1 MATPSEELARARATG
16 TDPNAAPVATA
27 TATQDPT
34 VPAVL
39 PGTEP
44 TLGTVANEIV
54 PYEEV
59 DPEERARIDRLM
71 AEIDLSDSNS
81 IIFFGSK
88 AQQEL
93 TTISDSMLEGVKN
106 KDLGS
111 AGNSLNDMVAV
122 LRGFQVED
130 YDPNER
136 PNFLVRLFRKLF
148 GGVSPVAKFIQQYE
162 DVRKQVDSVTDDLE
176 GHKTQLLRDVASLDR
191 LYQANLEYFHNLEAY
206 ILAGE
211 KKLEA
216 IDREILPAAE
226 AKAAESDD
234 VLAAQE
240 LRDVRSGR
248 DDLERRVHDLKLTRQ
263 VAMQALP
270 SIRLIQENDKSLVN
284 KINSTLV
291 NTVPLWRQQLA
302 QAVTIFRS
310 GEAAK
315 SVRRASDLTNEL
327 LEKNAE
333 NLRTANRTVREEI
346 ERGVF
351 DVNAVRRANE
361 NLIATVEESLQIADE
376 GKRRRAEAERQ
387 LQEMEAE
394 LKTTLKAA
402 SARASGTNAGTSVP
416 ARG

>member
-1 MATPSEELARARATG
+1 MAETIV
-16 TDPNAAPVATA
+16 DTA
-27 TATQDPT
+27 TATEIGD
-34 VPAVL
+34 L
-39 PGTEP
+39 PGTELLP
-44 TLGTVANEIV
+44 DIKHDIV

-59 DPEERARIDRLM
+59 DQSEKVRIDRLM
-71 AEIDLSDSNS
+71 NEINLTDSNS

-93 TTISDSMLEGVKN
+93 TSISDSMLEGVKN

-111 AGNSLNDMVAV
+111 AGKSLNNMVAV
-122 LRGFQVED
+122 LRGFEVED
-130 YDPNER
+130 FDPNSR
-136 PNFLVRLFRKLF
+136 PGFFTRLFRKLF

-162 DVRKQVDSVTDDLE
+162 GVRRQVDTVTDDLE
-176 GHKTQLLRDVASLDR
+176 KHKTLLLRDITSLDK
-191 LYQANLEYFHNLEAY
+191 LYTANLDYFHNLEAY

-211 KKLEA
+211 QKLKI
-216 IDREILPAAE
+216 IDEQIIPQAE
-226 AKAAESDD
+226 GKAAETDD
-234 VLAAQE
+234 VMAAQE

-248 DDLERRVHDLKLTRQ
+248 DDLERRVHDLRLTRQ
-263 VAMQALP
+263 VAMQGLP
-270 SIRLIQENDKSLVN
+270 SIRLIQENDKGLVN

-310 GEAAK
+310 AEAAK
-315 SVRRASDLTNEL
+315 SVKAASDLTNEL

-333 NLRTANRTVREEI
+333 NLRSANRTVREEL

-376 GKRRRAEAERQ
+376 GKRRRAEAEQQ
-387 LQEMEAE
+387 LQSMETE
-394 LKTTLKAA
+394 LKATLKSAA
-402 SARASGTNAGTSVP
+402 ARTDGAPVAG
-416 ARG
+416 A